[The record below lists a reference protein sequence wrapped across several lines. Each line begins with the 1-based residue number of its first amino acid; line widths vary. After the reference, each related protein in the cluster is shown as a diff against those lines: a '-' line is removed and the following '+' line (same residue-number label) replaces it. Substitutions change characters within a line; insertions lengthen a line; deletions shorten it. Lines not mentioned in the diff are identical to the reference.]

1 MSTNSKYVYFT
12 INGSKVCLFD
22 IYTNEV
28 LKEINI
34 PSVIKDKEL
43 IITMFAIPAAAVM
56 MDVSAVVYK
65 YQLSPFCL
73 MCHLRPVLPYLF
85 IGCTGSSLLCRL
97 FSSGGKWGL
106 LSYWS
111 EQVSHCVVEHRL

>member
-43 IITMFAIPAAAVM
+43 IITIFAIPAAAVM

-65 YQLSPFCL
+65 YQLMACL
-73 MCHLRPVLPYLF
+73 MGGCLPSTICFYEFVLR
-85 IGCTGSSLLCRL
+85 GKRK
-97 FSSGGKWGL
+97 GGF
-106 LSYWS
+106 
-111 EQVSHCVVEHRL
+111 

>member
-1 MSTNSKYVYFT
+1 MSTNLKYVYFT

-28 LKEINI
+28 LKEINV

-56 MDVSAVVYK
+56 MDVPAVVYK
-65 YQLSPFCL
+65 YQLMP
-73 MCHLRPVLPYLF
+73 LF
-85 IGCTGSSLLCRL
+85 KEYIDLCAKDGSDM
-97 FSSGGKWGL
+97 
-106 LSYWS
+106 
-111 EQVSHCVVEHRL
+111 VA